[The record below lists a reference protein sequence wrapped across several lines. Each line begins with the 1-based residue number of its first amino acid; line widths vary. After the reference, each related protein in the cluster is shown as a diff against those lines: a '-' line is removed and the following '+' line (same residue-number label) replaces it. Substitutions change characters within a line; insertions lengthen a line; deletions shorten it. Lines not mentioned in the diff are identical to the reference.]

1 MVQMRMLPSEP
12 ALLIDEHLVIADVH
26 IGFES
31 GFASGGICLVSSA
44 EKAKTAVHEGRVKLH
59 VFEPSGRQVWTVV
72 GKSGEHWV
80 DKETEFCSCSAYF
93 FGKMRDGKGC
103 YHVSS
108 VQMSGTNVQRKSAQ
122 RILKMMKESKNCGT
136 LRHS

>member
-1 MVQMRMLPSEP
+1 M
-12 ALLIDEHLVIADVH
+12 
-26 IGFES
+26 
-31 GFASGGICLVSSA
+31 SSA

-108 VQMSGTNVQRKSAQ
+108 VQMSGTNVQTTKFPDSNPICTSAITRCSSISKAGSEGSI
-122 RILKMMKESKNCGT
+122 RICTITDIED
-136 LRHS
+136 RVD